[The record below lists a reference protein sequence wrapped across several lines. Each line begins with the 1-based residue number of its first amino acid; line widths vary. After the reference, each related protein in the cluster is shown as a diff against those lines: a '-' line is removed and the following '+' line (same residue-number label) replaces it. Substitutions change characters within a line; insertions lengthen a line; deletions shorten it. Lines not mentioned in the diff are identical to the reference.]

1 MCSIFVCVSE
11 EREDADRGE
20 HGEDAGSQ
28 APSLLSDTLRCINL
42 AEVAKSLCMIG
53 IKREQGGKMSKE
65 DVGAMRD
72 KELKL
77 VALNALDK
85 RQRDAQHFLE
95 L

>member
-11 EREDADRGE
+11 EHEDADRGE

-28 APSLLSDTLRCINL
+28 APSLLSDTLRYINL

-53 IKREQGGKMSKE
+53 IKRELGGQMSK
-65 DVGAMRD
+65 DVGAVRD

-77 VALNALDK
+77 ENGEASHTLGGAGEGDT
-85 RQRDAQHFLE
+85 
-95 L
+95 